1 MSESAKERILFT
13 MHSALKQ
20 QLPEPNEPMVF
31 PLRHWS
37 HEERIDRL
45 RKNLESVRSEVYLA
59 GEETWMETLSDVLK
73 KKQIKTLLF
82 SPEVEMGKAMEATLR
97 DQPSVT
103 TELVQYER
111 PIEAFKPKLF
121 EIDAAITTTKGAIA
135 ENGAVVLWPDQHEPR
150 LMSLVPPIHIAVV
163 KAATINATFNE
174 ALESGNWTEGMPT
187 NIVLTSGPSKTAD
200 IELVL
205 AFGVHGPKDL
215 VVIIID

>member
-20 QLPEPNEPMVF
+20 KSPEQNEPMMF

-37 HEERIDRL
+37 HEERIDIL
-45 RKNLESVRSEVYLA
+45 RQNLESVRSEVFVSSKNSWLD
-59 GEETWMETLSDVLK
+59 TLSGILK
-73 KKQIKTLLF
+73 SKQIKTLLY
-82 SPEVEMGKAMEATLR
+82 SPEVDIGKEIESTLN
-97 DQPSVT
+97 DQASIQ
-103 TELVQYER
+103 TELVQYDG
-111 PIEAFKPKLF
+111 PIEEFKPRLF
-121 EIDAAITTTKGAIA
+121 EIDAAVTTTKGAIA
-135 ENGAVVLWPDQHEPR
+135 ENGAIVLWPDQNEPR

-174 ALESGNWTEGMPT
+174 ALESGKWTEGMPS

-205 AFGVHGPKDL
+205 AFGVHGPKEL